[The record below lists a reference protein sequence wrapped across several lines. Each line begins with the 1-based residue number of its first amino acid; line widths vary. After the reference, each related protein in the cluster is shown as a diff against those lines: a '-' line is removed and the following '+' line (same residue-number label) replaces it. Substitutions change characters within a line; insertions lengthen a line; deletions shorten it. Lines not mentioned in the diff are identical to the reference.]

1 MNWFASILSAA
12 AVLAWATAV
21 AAPGG
26 PVQDNGGQA
35 VSLFMQSCVRFPT
48 DRTGLQAWIK
58 QAGYPEVPAEH
69 ADEFLNGLPG
79 AAYDASGGSLS
90 LVIVAQDSGSCSVV
104 ADRASGAGLVQE
116 LDRSLHGANIA
127 FTATDDPPDPQ
138 TADLNNREYTV
149 PGQDGAWHML
159 VSTAKDPA
167 GGAAL
172 LTTNP

>member
-1 MNWFASILSAA
+1 MKWLASILPTLAVVASLAA
-12 AVLAWATAV
+12 A
-21 AAPGG
+21 AAPAG
-26 PVQDNGGQA
+26 PMQDTAGQA
-35 VSLFMQSCVRFPT
+35 VSLFMRSCVRFPA
-48 DRTGLQAWIK
+48 DRSALQAWIK
-58 QAGYPEVPAEH
+58 QAGYPEVPADH

-79 AAYDASGGSLS
+79 AAYDASRGALS
-90 LVIVAQDSGSCSVV
+90 LVIVSQDSGSCSVV
-104 ADRASGAGLVQE
+104 ADHASGPGLVQE
-116 LDRSLHGANIA
+116 LDRSLHAANIT
-127 FTATDDPPDPQ
+127 FTAADDPPDPQ

>member
-1 MNWFASILSAA
+1 MKWLASILPAVVAVASLSAA
-12 AVLAWATAV
+12 AAPDTA
-21 AAPGG
+21 
-26 PVQDNGGQA
+26 GQA
-35 VSLFMQSCVRFPT
+35 VSLFMQSCVRYPT

-58 QAGYPEVPAEH
+58 QAGYPEVPADHSE
-69 ADEFLNGLPG
+69 EFLNGLPG
-79 AAYDASGGSLS
+79 AAYDASGGALS

-104 ADRASGAGLVQE
+104 ADHASGPGLVQE
-116 LDRSLHGANIA
+116 LDRSLHAANIT
-127 FTATDDPPDPQ
+127 FTAADDPPDPQ
-138 TADLNNREYTV
+138 TADLKNREYTV

>member
-1 MNWFASILSAA
+1 MKGLASILPTLAVVASVTAA
-12 AVLAWATAV
+12 A
-21 AAPGG
+21 AP
-26 PVQDNGGQA
+26 VRDSAGQA

-58 QAGYPEVPAEH
+58 QAGYPEVPADH

-90 LVIVAQDSGSCSVV
+90 LVIVSQDSGSCSVV
-104 ADRASGAGLVQE
+104 ADHASGPGLVQE
-116 LDRSLHGANIA
+116 LDRSLHAANIA
-127 FTATDDPPDPQ
+127 FTAADDPPDPQ

-149 PGQDGAWHML
+149 PAQDGAWHML
-159 VSTAKDPA
+159 VSTAKNPA

>member
-1 MNWFASILSAA
+1 MKWLASILLAVAVVASMSAA
-12 AVLAWATAV
+12 A
-21 AAPGG
+21 APAG
-26 PVQDNGGQA
+26 PVQDSSSQA
-35 VSLFMQSCVRFPT
+35 VNLFMRSCVRFPS
-48 DRTGLQAWIK
+48 DRTALQAWIK
-58 QAGYPEVPAEH
+58 QAGYPEVPADH

-90 LVIVAQDSGSCSVV
+90 LVIVSQDSGSCSVV
-104 ADRASGAGLVQE
+104 ADRASGPGLVQE
-116 LDRSLHGANIA
+116 LDRSLHAANIA

-149 PGQDGAWHML
+149 PAQDGAWHML